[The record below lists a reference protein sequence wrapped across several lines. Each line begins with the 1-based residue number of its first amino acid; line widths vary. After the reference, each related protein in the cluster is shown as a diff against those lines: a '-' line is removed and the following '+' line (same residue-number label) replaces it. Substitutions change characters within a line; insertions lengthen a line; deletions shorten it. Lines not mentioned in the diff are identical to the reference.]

1 MKIFLYTFL
10 TLILLIN
17 QMVFSS
23 SSESKSPKRVKSFN
37 GKIKIDGVLNELGWK
52 TALKVPLNYEI
63 DPGENITPPVKTT
76 GLIMYGKN
84 SLYVAFIAQDPNP
97 EQIRAHYSKRDEI
110 WNDDTIGIGID
121 TFNSGNRS
129 FYFASNA
136 LGVQGD
142 EIFSNG
148 GNYSDDSWD
157 AIWKSSAK
165 RNKNGFIMEFEIPFN
180 AIQFD
185 RSAGELTWG
194 FMLFR
199 NYPRNK
205 RHQISNI
212 KVARGQSCWLCQY
225 DKITGFNGIKPGKN
239 MELDPTLTAFRT
251 DNRENFPE
259 GEMEKE
265 DSSADIGL
273 SGKWGITSN
282 LNLSFAVNP
291 DFSQIEADA
300 SQLDI
305 NTQFALYYDEK
316 RPFFL
321 EGNDF
326 FNSDINVIYT
336 RSIADPDW
344 GVKISGKEKKHTL
357 GMFLTHDRNTN
368 LLLPG
373 SQYSDQT
380 SIDSGVY
387 SNAFRYKYDI
397 GKNSTIGLIAT
408 DREGKNYF
416 NRVFGIDG
424 LLRIT
429 KDDTLEF
436 QFLSS
441 STKYPNKIIEDYDQ
455 EEGAF
460 SGHAIKIGYRH
471 SERNWSY
478 KADLKKFSENFRADL
493 GFVPQVDY
501 YKITTGGEYTFFGK
515 KDSFFSRLG
524 IGGDI
529 DQTKDSS
536 GKLIERELEVG
547 LSGSGPMQS
556 FLYISTGARR
566 YVYDEIPYDQFFQAF
581 FFTITPSKSLS
592 FNLFLHHGDGID
604 YTHSRAGKNFSISPF
619 IKYNFGKHFSISI
632 RQLYSR
638 LNINTEQLYNA
649 SLSDIGLIYHFNKR
663 MLIRG
668 TIQYSHINRNEL
680 LYEDEIDKTTQELFT
695 QFLFSYKLNP
705 RTVLFLG
712 YSDIYDQN
720 AKLNLLQRNRTL
732 FLKIGYALVF

>member
-1 MKIFLYTFL
+1 MKIFLYTFFL
-10 TLILLIN
+10 LILLMN

-23 SSESKSPKRVKSFN
+23 SSEPPLPKILTSYN
-37 GKIKIDGVLNELGWK
+37 GKINIDGVLNESGWE
-52 TALKVPLNYEI
+52 TALKVPLKYEI

-148 GNYSDDSWD
+148 GDHSDDSWD
-157 AIWKSSAK
+157 AIWKSSVK

-199 NYPRNK
+199 SYPRNK
-205 RHQISNI
+205 RHQISSI
-212 KVARGQSCWLCQY
+212 KVTRGQPCWLCQY

-251 DNRENFPE
+251 DNRKNFPE
-259 GEMEKE
+259 GNMEKE
-265 DSSADIGL
+265 ASNADIGL

-326 FNSDINVIYT
+326 FNSDINIIYT

-344 GVKISGKEKKHTL
+344 GVKISGKEKKHTI

-408 DREGKNYF
+408 DREGENYF

-424 LLRIT
+424 LIRIT
-429 KDDTLEF
+429 ENDTLKF

-441 STKYPNKIIEDYDQ
+441 STKYPDEIIEDFNQ
-455 EEGAF
+455 EDGTF
-460 SGHAIKIGYRH
+460 SGHAINIRYQH
-471 SERNWSY
+471 SDRNWSY
-478 KADLKKFSENFRADL
+478 RAAFKKFSENFRADL

-501 YKITTGGEYTFFGK
+501 YKITTGGAYTFFGK

-524 IGGDI
+524 IDGDI

-547 LSGSGPMQS
+547 LSGAGPMQS
-556 FLYISTGARR
+556 FLFISTGVRR
-566 YVYDEIPYDQFFQAF
+566 YVYDDIPYDQFFQA
-581 FFTITPSKSLS
+581 
-592 FNLFLHHGDGID
+592 LFCLINV
-604 YTHSRAGKNFSISPF
+604 T
-619 IKYNFGKHFSISI
+619 
-632 RQLYSR
+632 
-638 LNINTEQLYNA
+638 INT
-649 SLSDIGLIYHFNKR
+649 
-663 MLIRG
+663 
-668 TIQYSHINRNEL
+668 
-680 LYEDEIDKTTQELFT
+680 
-695 QFLFSYKLNP
+695 
-705 RTVLFLG
+705 
-712 YSDIYDQN
+712 
-720 AKLNLLQRNRTL
+720 
-732 FLKIGYALVF
+732 